1 MILDVSCNDYA
12 LMPLLKVFKNV
23 IDIIHIIGPV
33 LALVSLGILSFKMVT
48 DSSMNNKDKNL
59 KGIRNSL
66 VALAVLFFLPL
77 LINLVMY
84 IVGDNFRVTKC
95 WNTIDTVTF
104 TSKSEFKGHEFVDED
119 GDGIDDVTGKS
130 IQKVYVEPGDY
141 ERGSTGINPNK
152 GYCPRFV
159 EPNNTVKSSFDAETM
174 GIIEKH
180 LNDFDYSTF
189 SSANAPS
196 YIRSLGGVFSKYY
209 GRDVQVTTAGEFQE
223 VAEYVFGLMYLYG
236 FDYYN
241 GRGSNGHYCKWGGSC
256 LYYEKEGTSQGTGTS
271 DAFYPGSMRNDGGGL
286 SGPKSDFDKLITGA
300 NGVNMTTNCNWTVD
314 MVYYKAGLFGG
325 NGQPTSSASFKSL
338 GRNYEIISNIED
350 LQVGDIVHFFH
361 NPIDP
366 KNPDSWGG
374 WFHVAFI
381 GEVDKK
387 KGTVTG
393 FDGGSYYQQ
402 GRNYKW
408 VSEIS
413 KGKVYGHEQNR
424 WVGIRITN
432 LTQNCG

>member
-33 LALVSLGILSFKMVT
+33 LALVSLGIISFKLVT

-84 IVGDNFRVTKC
+84 LVGDNFRVTKC

-119 GDGIDDVTGKS
+119 GDGIDDNTGKS
-130 IQKVYVEPGDY
+130 IQKVYVDPGEY

-152 GYCPRFV
+152 SGICPQFV
-159 EPNNTVKSSFDAETM
+159 EPNNSVKSSFDAETM
-174 GIIEKH
+174 NIVEKH
-180 LNDFDYSTF
+180 YNDFNYSSF
-189 SSANAPS
+189 NASSSPS

-209 GRDVQVTTAGEFQE
+209 GKDVKVTTAGELQE
-223 VAEYVFGLMYLYG
+223 VSEYVFGLMYIYG

-241 GRGSNGHYCKWGGSC
+241 GSKYCKWGGSC
-256 LYYEKEGTSQGTGTS
+256 NAPNSGEN
-271 DAFYPGSMRNDGGGL
+271 DAFYPPGVTHTSDGL
-286 SGPKSDFDKLITGA
+286 SGPTSNFDKLITG
-300 NGVNMTTNCNWTVD
+300 GSEVNMTTNCNWTVD

-325 NGQPTSSASFKSL
+325 NGQPHGSASFKSM
-338 GRNYEIISNIED
+338 GRNYEVISNIED
-350 LQVGDIVHFFH
+350 LQVGDILHFFEH
-361 NPIDP
+361 SIDRS
-366 KNPDSWGG
+366 NPDTWSDWY
-374 WFHVAFI
+374 HVAFV

-393 FDGGSYYQQ
+393 YDGGSYFTNNK
-402 GRNYKW
+402 NYKW
-408 VSEIS
+408 VSEMKS
-413 KGKVYGHEQNR
+413 GKLHGTENWSAV
-424 WVGIRITN
+424 RITN

>member
-12 LMPLLKVFKNV
+12 LMPLLKVLKN
-23 IDIIHIIGPV
+23 ILDIIHIVGPV
-33 LALVSLGILSFKMVT
+33 LAMVSLGILSYKLVT
-48 DSSMNNKDKNL
+48 DSSMKNKEKNI
-59 KGIRNSL
+59 KGIKNSL

-77 LINLVMY
+77 FINLIMY
-84 IVGDNFRVTKC
+84 LVDDNFRVSKC
-95 WNTIDTVTF
+95 WNSVDSMTF
-104 TSKSEFKGHEFVDED
+104 GTSHRYIGEGIVDED
-119 GDGIDDVTGKS
+119 GDGIDDNTGKS
-130 IQKVYVEPGDY
+130 IQKVYIDPGDY

-174 GIIEKH
+174 SIIEQH
-180 LNDFDYSTF
+180 LNDFNYYSF
-189 SSANAPS
+189 NSSTAGD
-196 YIRSLGGVFSKYY
+196 YIRSLGGIFSKYY
-209 GRDVQVTTAGEFQE
+209 GRDVQVTTAGELQE

-256 LYYEKEGTSQGTGTS
+256 LYYEKEGTSAGSGTS
-271 DAFYPGSMRNDGGGL
+271 DAFYPGTFRYDGNGL
-286 SGPKSDFDKLITGA
+286 SSPKSDFDKLITGA

-314 MVYYKAGLFGG
+314 MVYYKAGLFGS
-325 NGQPTSSASFKSL
+325 NGQPGGSASFKSM
-338 GRNYEIISNIED
+338 GRNYEVVSDIND

-361 NPIDP
+361 SSVDR
-366 KNPDSWGG
+366 KNPESWSD
-374 WFHVAFI
+374 WYHVAFI

-393 FDGGSYYQQ
+393 YDGGSYYQQ

-408 VSEIS
+408 VAEIKS
-413 KGKVYGHEQNR
+413 GKLHGTENWAAV
-424 WVGIRITN
+424 RITN